1 MISNGCFAAG
11 QSGVQLSHGQRGSGA
26 VIPFSEKRLIRRL
39 KAQDPRAFDQIVS
52 KYQIPIF
59 NLLYRMTGVREEAE
73 DLAQEVFLTVFNKI
87 DLFRG
92 ESALATWIYR
102 IAYNL
107 CQNRRKYLGRRHD
120 RDRQVFDET
129 AERSMVPSGTMST
142 SSHVSRPDEMAE
154 GFETERFVQEAISAL
169 DEEHRVILVLRD
181 IQNMSYDEICEITGL
196 PTGTVKSRLHR
207 ARMSLKERL
216 APHLR

>member
-1 MISNGCFAAG
+1 MIPDGCFAVR
-11 QSGVQLSHGQRGSGA
+11 QSGVQPFHGQRGSGT
-26 VIPFSEKRLIRRL
+26 VIPHSEKRLMRKL
-39 KAQDPRAFDQIVS
+39 KARDPRAFYEIVS
-52 KYQIPIF
+52 RYQTPIF

-87 DLFRG
+87 ELFRG
-92 ESALATWIYR
+92 ESPLATWIYR

-120 RDRQVFDET
+120 RDRQVFDES

-142 SSHVSRPDEMAE
+142 SSRVSRPDEMAE
-154 GFETERFVQEAISAL
+154 GLETERFVQDAIGAL

-181 IQNMSYDEICEITGL
+181 IQNMSYEEISEITGL
-196 PTGTVKSRLHR
+196 PAGTVKSRLHR